1 MNIED
6 LTIKVTLRHTRKC
19 ESYLDKTKYDLIV
32 ILLLMMLCSFTGTAL
47 CFQVYLALL
56 TIPNLLC
63 SWYLGSCMLLLY
75 MLTLYVFKSTFSFE
89 ITFRSQIPNLD
100 FKHSLLLKYLSEV
113 IYVPPVTADVTEGF
127 DLVQNYGTC
136 FGLTC

>member
-1 MNIED
+1 
-6 LTIKVTLRHTRKC
+6 
-19 ESYLDKTKYDLIV
+19 
-32 ILLLMMLCSFTGTAL
+32 
-47 CFQVYLALL
+47 
-56 TIPNLLC
+56 
-63 SWYLGSCMLLLY
+63 MLLLY

-100 FKHSLLLKYLSEV
+100 FKHSLLQKYLSEV

>member
-6 LTIKVTLRHTRKC
+6 LTIKITLRHTRKC

-32 ILLLMMLCSFTGTAL
+32 ILLLMMLCSFTGTTL

-56 TIPNLLC
+56 MIPNLLC